1 MVLQLLP
8 KIKTCPNCSTINILR
23 VNGVNYDN
31 NFKSLA
37 DWTLK
42 KKINCRKCKIQLG
55 LFVNNLN
62 KEEKLVWI
70 ECLNCEEPYL
80 AKLSKL
86 EKYKFKYHETNK
98 KKEYLKVIK
107 EIETIQNQIRLDQVK
122 IKIKIKIQNKRLLI

>member
-1 MVLQLLP
+1 MKIQLLP
-8 KIKTCPNCSTINILR
+8 KIKKCPNCSAINILR
-23 VNGVNYDN
+23 VNGISYDN

-42 KKINCRKCKIQLG
+42 KKLNCRKCKIQLG
-55 LFVNNLN
+55 LFVNNFH

-70 ECLNCEEPYL
+70 DYLNCEELYL
-80 AKLSKL
+80 TKLNKL
-86 EKYKFKYHETNK
+86 EKHKFKYHETNK